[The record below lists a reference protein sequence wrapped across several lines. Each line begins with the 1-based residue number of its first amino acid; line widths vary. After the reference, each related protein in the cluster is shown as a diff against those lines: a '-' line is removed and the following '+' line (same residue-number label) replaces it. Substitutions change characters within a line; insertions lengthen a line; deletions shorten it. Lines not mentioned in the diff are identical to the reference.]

1 MENVNTVRMQRK
13 IEKIGEKQMNSEQ
26 GTNLNVTQMTPEAS
40 TVKLRLIPT
49 KSEVILLVDAIGKL
63 HDKIATLTEE
73 KTEKRKELEA
83 IVIPQG
89 VKKIEGTTH
98 DIEFRD
104 RDDMLVKPE
113 DMMSWLELNDKVDDY
128 FKVVFKVLVSEV
140 KTKLGEDVLQELATS
155 AHKEYAALYVTKKK
169 NGKNGRR

>member
-1 MENVNTVRMQRK
+1 MENVNTVRMQGK
-13 IEKIGEKQMNSEQ
+13 TEKIGERQMNSEQ
-26 GTNLNVTQMTPEAS
+26 GTNLNVTQMIPE
-40 TVKLRLIPT
+40 TNTRLRIVP

-73 KTEKRKELEA
+73 KTENRKKLEE

-104 RDDMLVKPE
+104 RDDTYVKPE
-113 DMMSWLELNDKVDDY
+113 DMMTWLELNDKVDDY

-140 KTKLGEDVLQELATS
+140 KTKLGEDVLQELATI
-155 AHKEYAALYVTKKK
+155 AHREFAAMFVSKKK
-169 NGKNGRR
+169 NVKNGRR